1 VKYSADGDDVTVR
14 VEVVDGEARLTV
26 IDQGVGISPDNVRLL
41 FKRFYRADATGAGGL
56 GLGLHISEMLVRA
69 HGGRIW
75 ATSNPGEG
83 STFTV
88 ALPLSDSDENFET

>member
-1 VKYSADGDDVTVR
+1 M
-14 VEVVDGEARLTV
+14 V
-26 IDQGVGISPDNVRLL
+26 IDKGVGISPENVSLL
-41 FKRFYRADATGAGGL
+41 FKRFYRADVTGAGGL
-56 GLGLHISEMLVRA
+56 GLGLHVSEMLVRA

-88 ALPLSDSDENFET
+88 ALPLGDFDESVIT